1 MQTMCRKVCLAKDV
15 FTRVG
20 ETWLSKTRLLLLL
33 ITVMFLVGLSSS
45 SSSSSIIVVLFNSVE
60 ARDKLAKLVAD
71 VTQIIDV

>member
-45 SSSSSIIVVLFNSVE
+45 SSSIIVVLFNSVE